1 MSARARDAERGSA
14 TAELAVVLPG
24 VVVVLL
30 AVLLAGVVGAA
41 QVSCQDAARVVARA
55 EAIGESGSG
64 RSVDG
69 NVSISREGD
78 WVHVEVRREV
88 GVLGVVV
95 PVSARA
101 MVLAE
106 PTSGKP

>member
-1 MSARARDAERGSA
+1 MSTRPRATERGSA

-30 AVLLAGVVGAA
+30 AVLLAGVLGAA

-55 EAIGESGSG
+55 EAIGE
-64 RSVDG
+64 DG
-69 NVSISREGD
+69 AEAAATADVRISREGD

-88 GVLGVVV
+88 GVLGVAI
-95 PVSARA
+95 PVTAQAS
-101 MVLAE
+101 VLTE
-106 PTSGKP
+106 PTAGAP